1 MLKRSTWIWL
11 ALALAIAGGTVV
23 YEAVSSRQE
32 EQQTEAKRIFGFE
45 ESQVKSV
52 TIATADRKLTLTR
65 SPELPAASPSPT
77 TTPEALEGQLKT
89 RWQVEATAIATPQ
102 PSPSPQSSPSPQ
114 ATPSDPPPET
124 LERQPA
130 SDAAVAFLLNQLT
143 TGQRDREVTVAAA
156 DLGQFGL
163 DNPAATVTLTLQ
175 DGKTHT
181 LLVGNAS
188 FDDRFLYSRID
199 PQGEPRD
206 IAIALIP
213 KDLEFAI
220 NRPLAEWK
228 AEAPAAESSPSPE
241 ASPNPEPSPSPEAS
255 PSPSPTASPTPE
267 ASPSPAT
274 SPSPIAP

>member
-11 ALALAIAGGTVV
+11 ALAVAIAGGTVV

-45 ESQVKSV
+45 ESQVQSI
-52 TIATADRKLTLTR
+52 TIATDDRKLTLTR
-65 SPELPAASPSPT
+65 SPETAPTASPGSAT
-77 TTPEALEGQLKT
+77 DALEAQLKT
-89 RWQVEATAIATPQ
+89 RWQVEATAIAKPQ
-102 PSPSPQSSPSPQ
+102 PSPSPQASPSPQPSPQ
-114 ATPSDPPPET
+114 ATPSDPRSEA

-143 TGQRDREVTVAAA
+143 TGQRDREVTVAA
-156 DLGQFGL
+156 DELGQFGL

-199 PQGEPRD
+199 PQGEPRE

-213 KDLEFAI
+213 KDLDFAI
-220 NRPLAEWK
+220 NRPLREWK
-228 AEAPAAESSPSPE
+228 AEASAAAESSPPPE
-241 ASPNPEPSPSPEAS
+241 ASPSPEAAPSPEAS
-255 PSPSPTASPTPE
+255 PSPEP
-267 ASPSPAT
+267 SPSPET
-274 SPSPIAP
+274 SPSPSAP